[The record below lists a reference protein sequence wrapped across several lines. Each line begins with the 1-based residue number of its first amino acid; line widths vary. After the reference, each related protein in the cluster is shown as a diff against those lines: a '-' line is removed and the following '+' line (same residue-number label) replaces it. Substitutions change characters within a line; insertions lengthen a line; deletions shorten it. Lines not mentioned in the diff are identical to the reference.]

1 MTPHPLTLPQGMRY
15 DAGVSTSKVEAGGES
30 PNGAAKAATPA
41 TVSAA
46 FSRLSPIHP
55 HGFDDHADSLAARAE
70 GAARLAGAPS
80 VSQPPFRAATTFE
93 SVAAVSKTATG
104 ARAMTQHQLVTVDFQ
119 GQSIVAIVH
128 EGKPHVALR
137 PIVENIG
144 LDWAAQYSRIKRH
157 PVLNTSVVVMTT
169 QMPGDDQQRNV
180 FCLPLS
186 MLNGWLFGV
195 DVNRVREEIRPKLIR
210 YQTECFEVLA
220 QHFMPAQRPTNPAID
235 YDRIS
240 PAQAQDLK
248 ELVHAIAESKVQGF
262 GETWAR
268 LHRKFRV
275 NSYLELPAT
284 KFDEA
289 RDYLL
294 GKLPE
299 TTAPA
304 LPDAQRLQLAFSVAA
319 EAGAQVQRSVFEQ
332 LTNGAAPDM
341 VHARTI
347 AAVSF
352 DRNGKPTVPW
362 AQAMGAQEFITT
374 ADDFPRLLACR
385 DVSLTDV
392 QASHIISACAQL
404 LSERAAL
411 RMA

>member
-15 DAGVSTSKVEAGGES
+15 DAGVTFSKGVTGVGS
-30 PNGAAKAATPA
+30 PNEAVISRSTCN
-41 TVSAA
+41 SEHAA
-46 FSRLSPIHP
+46 FFAP
-55 HGFDDHADSLAARAE
+55 GFRPVLAARSREPQGSPVPHRSSNLDSGCHPVGSGSA
-70 GAARLAGAPS
+70 
-80 VSQPPFRAATTFE
+80 VSQTANEALTMSNITTLAFENTTFE
-93 SVAAVSKTATG
+93 IVDQNGQPWLRATDVANALGYSRSDKVGRLYSRNADEFTA
-104 ARAMTQHQLVTVDFQ
+104 AMTAVIETPTSGLSGNLVTETRIFSLRGAHLLAMFARTEKAKAFRVWLLDLIETQ
-119 GQSIVAIVH
+119 ASNTR
-128 EGKPHVALR
+128 PH
-137 PIVENIG
+137 
-144 LDWAAQYSRIKRH
+144 
-157 PVLNTSVVVMTT
+157 
-169 QMPGDDQQRNV
+169 
-180 FCLPLS
+180 
-186 MLNGWLFGV
+186 
-195 DVNRVREEIRPKLIR
+195 
-210 YQTECFEVLA
+210 
-220 QHFMPAQRPTNPAID
+220 NPAID

-262 GETWAR
+262 AETWAR

-284 KFDEA
+284 RFDEA

-299 TTAPA
+299 TPAPA
-304 LPDAQRLQLAFSVAA
+304 LPDAKRLQLAFSVAA

-352 DRNGKPTVPW
+352 DRNGKPTIPW

-374 ADDFPRLLACR
+374 ADDLPRMLACR

-392 QASHIISACAQL
+392 QASHIIGACAQI
-404 LSERAAL
+404 LSERATRRLA
-411 RMA
+411 

>member
-104 ARAMTQHQLVTVDFQ
+104 ARAMTQHQLVTVDFH
-119 GQSIVAIVH
+119 GQSILAATID
-128 EGKPHVALR
+128 GKPYVAMK

-144 LDWAAQYSRIKRH
+144 LQWEAQQKRIQRN
-157 PVLNTSVVVMTT
+157 PVLKAAMSMMDIPSAGGVQQTT
-169 QMPGDDQQRNV
+169 
-180 FCLPLS
+180 CLPLS

-220 QHFMPAQRPTNPAID
+220 QHFMPAQRPHNPALD

-299 TTAPA
+299 TPAPA

-332 LTNGAAPDM
+332 LTNGAQPDM

-374 ADDFPRLLACR
+374 ADDFPHMLTRR
-385 DVSLTDV
+385 DVRLTDV

-404 LSERAAL
+404 LTERAAL

>member
-15 DAGVSTSKVEAGGES
+15 DAV
-30 PNGAAKAATPA
+30 
-41 TVSAA
+41 
-46 FSRLSPIHP
+46 
-55 HGFDDHADSLAARAE
+55 
-70 GAARLAGAPS
+70 
-80 VSQPPFRAATTFE
+80 
-93 SVAAVSKTATG
+93 VSKE
-104 ARAMTQHQLVTVDFQ
+104 M
-119 GQSIVAIVH
+119 
-128 EGKPHVALR
+128 
-137 PIVENIG
+137 
-144 LDWAAQYSRIKRH
+144 
-157 PVLNTSVVVMTT
+157 VLENTSVVHGQTAPSVRFCHAQIPSSFGQDGSNGNVGRTAEPSVFNILPTMRLKTQGGNKVSVQEHDMNTQVATISATPDLEIIEGQITTTSTQVAAHFNKRHDNVMRAIRNIGAEADADFYRRNFEEVITEFTNGKGGT
-169 QMPGDDQQRNV
+169 QQAPAYRITRDGFTLLAMGFTGKEAMQWKLAYLAAFNKMEQELLARNT
-180 FCLPLS
+180 
-186 MLNGWLFGV
+186 
-195 DVNRVREEIRPKLIR
+195 RP
-210 YQTECFEVLA
+210 
-220 QHFMPAQRPTNPAID
+220 HNPAID

-299 TTAPA
+299 TPAPA

-332 LTNGAAPDM
+332 LTNGVQPDM

-347 AAVSF
+347 AAVGF

-392 QASHIISACAQL
+392 QASHIISACAQI
-404 LSERAAL
+404 LSERAVRRVA
-411 RMA
+411 

>member
-15 DAGVSTSKVEAGGES
+15 DGRVSKEMVLENTSSYPGQTAPKVRFCHAQIPSSFGQDGS
-30 PNGAAKAATPA
+30 NGNVGRTADTSVFNILPTQRLKTPGDLKVSYPEHDMNTQVATISATPDLEIIEGQITTTSQQIA
-41 TVSAA
+41 AHFNKRHDRVLRAIENLECGEEFRLLNFGETVVTRENPSGGAPIESKAYRITRDGFTLLAMGFTGKEAMQWKLAYLAA
-46 FSRLSPIHP
+46 FNKMEQELLARNTRP
-55 HGFDDHADSLAARAE
+55 H
-70 GAARLAGAPS
+70 
-80 VSQPPFRAATTFE
+80 
-93 SVAAVSKTATG
+93 
-104 ARAMTQHQLVTVDFQ
+104 
-119 GQSIVAIVH
+119 
-128 EGKPHVALR
+128 
-137 PIVENIG
+137 
-144 LDWAAQYSRIKRH
+144 
-157 PVLNTSVVVMTT
+157 
-169 QMPGDDQQRNV
+169 
-180 FCLPLS
+180 
-186 MLNGWLFGV
+186 
-195 DVNRVREEIRPKLIR
+195 
-210 YQTECFEVLA
+210 
-220 QHFMPAQRPTNPAID
+220 NPALD

-262 GETWAR
+262 AETWAR

-284 KFDEA
+284 RFEEA

-294 GKLPE
+294 GKLPD
-299 TTAPA
+299 TDKP

-332 LTNGAAPDM
+332 LANGATPDM

-352 DRNGKPTVPW
+352 DRNGKPTIPW

-374 ADDFPRLLACR
+374 ADDLPRMLACR

-392 QASHIISACAQL
+392 QASHIIGACAQI
-404 LSERAAL
+404 LSESATRRLA
-411 RMA
+411 